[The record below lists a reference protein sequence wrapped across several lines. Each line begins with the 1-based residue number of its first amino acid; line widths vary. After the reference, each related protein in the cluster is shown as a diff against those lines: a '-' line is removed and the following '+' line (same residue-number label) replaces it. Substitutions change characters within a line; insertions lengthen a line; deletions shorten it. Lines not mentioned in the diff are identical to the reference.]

1 MAKKNVPIKVLHL
14 EDLATDAE
22 LVFRVLKKSDRE
34 FEIKVVDT
42 RSEYETALHEFG
54 PEIIISDHSLPSF
67 NSLEAMDIL
76 KNSGLNIPFIL
87 VTGTVSDEFA
97 SQAIKKG
104 AADYILK
111 DRLQRLPSAI
121 FSALDIS
128 RMEKEQLETEKKVR
142 ESEKQYF
149 DLIQRLPA
157 AVYTCDIQGRIL
169 LYNNA
174 AVELWGCNPAGAK
187 ETWCGSN
194 MMLDSY
200 GREIAPAASPMAR
213 AIKEGR
219 SIFGE
224 EIIIERPDGTRRH
237 VLSHPSPNFNSAG
250 DIIGGTNMLVDIT
263 DRKRAELQTLT
274 LVDSLQSRNKELSQ
288 FAYMIS
294 HHLRAPIARILGLAS
309 IFDNNPDENN
319 FIVEKIIEATIELDD
334 VVRDINLVISAR
346 NPEPETM
353 EYVEFEK
360 KLKLITKVLEKE
372 IMDSHASITTDFVE
386 APGTITIRSYLYS
399 IINNLLSNALKFRS
413 PDRPLHIHLKS
424 YKVENFICLSIK
436 DNGRGIDMEKNA
448 KHIFSI
454 YKRFHVNSI
463 PGKGVGLHLVKAQVE
478 SLGGKIELGSEI
490 NEGTEFRIYLPIS
503 HEIKG
508 K

>member
-1 MAKKNVPIKVLHL
+1 MSKENLPIKVLHL

-22 LVFRVLKKSDRE
+22 LVSRVLKKADRK

-42 RSEYETALHEFG
+42 RLEYETALREFK

-76 KNSGLNIPFIL
+76 KSSGLDIPFIL

-104 AADYILK
+104 AVDYILK
-111 DRLQRLPSAI
+111 DRLQRLPSAL

-128 RMEKEQLETEKKVR
+128 RMEKERLKTEEKVR

-157 AVYTCDIQGRIL
+157 AVYTCDVQGRIL

-174 AVELWGCNPAGAK
+174 AVELWGCSPAGAK

-194 MMLDSY
+194 IMLDSY
-200 GREIAPAASPMAR
+200 GRKITPSASPMAR
-213 AIKEGR
+213 AIKEGKN
-219 SIFGE
+219 IFGE

-237 VLSHPSPNFNSAG
+237 VLSHPSLNFNSAG
-250 DIIGGTNMLVDIT
+250 EIIGGTDMLIDIT

-288 FAYMIS
+288 FAYMVS

-309 IFDNNPDENN
+309 IFDTNPEENN
-319 FIVEKIIEATIELDD
+319 FIVEKIIEGTNELDE

-346 NPEPETM
+346 NPEVETM

-360 KLKLITKVLEKE
+360 KLRLITKVMEKE
-372 IMDSHASITTDFVE
+372 ITETHAWITSDFAD
-386 APGTITIRSYLYS
+386 APKTFTNSNYLYS
-399 IINNLLSNALKFRS
+399 IVSNLLSNALKFRS
-413 PDRPLHIHLKS
+413 PDRPLHVHLKS
-424 YKVENFICLSIK
+424 FKVENFICLSIK
-436 DNGRGIDMEKNA
+436 DNGRGIDMEKNG
-448 KHIFSI
+448 KHVFSI
-454 YKRFHVNSI
+454 YKRFHGNSI

-478 SLGGKIELGSEI
+478 SLGGKIELRSEI

-503 HEIKG
+503 YEIQG